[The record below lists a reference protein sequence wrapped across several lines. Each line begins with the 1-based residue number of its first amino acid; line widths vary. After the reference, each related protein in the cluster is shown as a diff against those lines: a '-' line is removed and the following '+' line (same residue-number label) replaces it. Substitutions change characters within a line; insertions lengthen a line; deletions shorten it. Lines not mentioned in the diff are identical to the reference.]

1 MNNETT
7 LIILAGGKSSRMG
20 QSKGLLNYKER
31 FWILDQ
37 IENYIGSE
45 VFIGLGF
52 DAHLY
57 FEAIPWLEKA
67 LTIPQ
72 LHLDK
77 KVQVVIN
84 PTPEF
89 GVFST
94 LQSVLKVL
102 DCAPVHKDVLIL
114 PIDVPLINSTELGK
128 ILNEENRIVIPKH
141 KNKNGHPVKLAP
153 EFWKTLLE
161 LKVRDE
167 NSRLDFQ
174 IKKRVASE
182 ISYVEINDSA
192 ILKNLNSPADWQEFI
207 NS

>member
-1 MNNETT
+1 MNKETT

-20 QSKGLLNYKER
+20 QSKGLLRYKER

-37 IENYIGSE
+37 IEKYIGSE
-45 VFIGLGF
+45 VFIGLGL

-67 LTIPQ
+67 LTAPQ
-72 LHLDK
+72 LHLNK

-102 DCAPVHKDVLIL
+102 DCAPVRKDVFIL

-153 EFWKTLLE
+153 EFWKSLVE
-161 LKVRDE
+161 LNNSDE

-174 IKKRVASE
+174 IKKRDPSE
-182 ISYVEINDSA
+182 ISYVEVDDMA
-192 ILKNLNSPADWQEFI
+192 ILKNLNTPVDWQEFI

>member
-1 MNNETT
+1 MNKETT

-20 QSKGLLNYKER
+20 RSKGLLRYKER

-37 IENYIGSE
+37 IEKYIGSE
-45 VFIGLGF
+45 VFIGLGL

-67 LTIPQ
+67 LTAPQ
-72 LHLDK
+72 LHLNK

-102 DCAPVHKDVLIL
+102 DCAPVRKDVLIL

-128 ILNEENRIVIPKH
+128 ILNEENRIVIPKN

-153 EFWKTLLE
+153 EFWKSLVE
-161 LKVRDE
+161 LNNSDE

-174 IKKRVASE
+174 IKKTDPSE
-182 ISYVEINDSA
+182 ISYVEVDDMA
-192 ILKNLNSPADWQEFI
+192 ILKNLNTPVDWQEFI

>member
-1 MNNETT
+1 MNKETT

-20 QSKGLLNYKER
+20 RSKGLLRYKER
-31 FWILDQ
+31 FWILYQ
-37 IENYIGSE
+37 IEKYIGSE

-52 DAHLY
+52 DAPLY

-67 LTIPQ
+67 LTAPQ

-77 KVQVVIN
+77 KVHVVIN

-102 DCAPVHKDVLIL
+102 DCAPIHEDILIL

-128 ILNEENRIVIPKH
+128 ILNEENRIVIPKN

-153 EFWKTLLE
+153 EFWKSLLE
-161 LKVRDE
+161 LNNSDE

-174 IKKRVASE
+174 IKKRDPSE
-182 ISYVEINDSA
+182 ISYVEVDDMA
-192 ILKNLNSPADWQEFI
+192 ILKNLNTPVDWKEFI